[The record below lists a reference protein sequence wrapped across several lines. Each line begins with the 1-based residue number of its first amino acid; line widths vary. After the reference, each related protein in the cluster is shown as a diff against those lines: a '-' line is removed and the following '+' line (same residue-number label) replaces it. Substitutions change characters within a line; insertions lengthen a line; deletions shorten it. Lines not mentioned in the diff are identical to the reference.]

1 MFILSQDKTRIFN
14 TSGHIEGI
22 GYKEENFKEGKKE
35 EIRHTI
41 QVFGGCA
48 EEIAEYKCKED
59 CLLVL
64 YAIFNAIEQGGK
76 TAELP
81 TQEEMKEQRE
91 IRKELGEET
100 AEDRQQDALDSFM
113 ARMMDKEDHT
123 TEDYGWL
130 EPDGTFHA
138 VEWGN
143 HQEWANDYLDKNL
156 TQEERFAAMVE
167 INASGMVKSSPDVIG
182 AADYLVRRGWV
193 LLHNPQQGIAIPTR
207 DITREYTKAQKEFLY
222 DYYMERDC
230 KEEANAIWQDE

>member
-81 TQEEMKEQRE
+81 TQ
-91 IRKELGEET
+91 
-100 AEDRQQDALDSFM
+100 
-113 ARMMDKEDHT
+113 
-123 TEDYGWL
+123 
-130 EPDGTFHA
+130 
-138 VEWGN
+138 
-143 HQEWANDYLDKNL
+143 
-156 TQEERFAAMVE
+156 
-167 INASGMVKSSPDVIG
+167 
-182 AADYLVRRGWV
+182 
-193 LLHNPQQGIAIPTR
+193 
-207 DITREYTKAQKEFLY
+207 
-222 DYYMERDC
+222 
-230 KEEANAIWQDE
+230 

>member
-91 IRKELGEET
+91 ALKQYLESGKKLTEWTAELLKELLDMSGRFTKTQTSRGIISCRVRT
-100 AEDRQQDALDSFM
+100 AESISRSRSNRFIFRAE
-113 ARMMDKEDHT
+113 KE
-123 TEDYGWL
+123 
-130 EPDGTFHA
+130 
-138 VEWGN
+138 
-143 HQEWANDYLDKNL
+143 
-156 TQEERFAAMVE
+156 
-167 INASGMVKSSPDVIG
+167 
-182 AADYLVRRGWV
+182 
-193 LLHNPQQGIAIPTR
+193 
-207 DITREYTKAQKEFLY
+207 
-222 DYYMERDC
+222 
-230 KEEANAIWQDE
+230 

>member
-48 EEIAEYKCKED
+48 EKIAEYKCKED

-91 IRKELGEET
+91 ALKQYLESGKKLTEWTAELLKEL
-100 AEDRQQDALDSFM
+100 LDM
-113 ARMMDKEDHT
+113 
-123 TEDYGWL
+123 
-130 EPDGTFHA
+130 
-138 VEWGN
+138 
-143 HQEWANDYLDKNL
+143 
-156 TQEERFAAMVE
+156 
-167 INASGMVKSSPDVIG
+167 
-182 AADYLVRRGWV
+182 
-193 LLHNPQQGIAIPTR
+193 
-207 DITREYTKAQKEFLY
+207 
-222 DYYMERDC
+222 
-230 KEEANAIWQDE
+230 